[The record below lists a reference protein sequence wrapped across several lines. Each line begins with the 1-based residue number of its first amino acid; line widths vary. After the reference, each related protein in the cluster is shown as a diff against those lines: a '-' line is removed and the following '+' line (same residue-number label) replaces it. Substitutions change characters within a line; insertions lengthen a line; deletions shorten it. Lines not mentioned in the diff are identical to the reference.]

1 MPSCW
6 LIVQATELF
15 WMIVSLLPA
24 TQIDADAV
32 LQTWPAGGHPVVAF
46 GPPYAASFPS
56 IRPPLPLTI
65 RMSSPPEYRMLLFRI
80 RMLVGLAVPSLL
92 LSGVTA
98 TAMRSTW
105 SKVLLATVTSFQVE
119 TGVVWSVWTAT
130 PAFDEYQPP
139 AHPEMLRT
147 VMFVMEMPESVVP
160 EEFSTI
166 TPVLYAGE
174 AAASWTSRPE
184 SCHC

>member
-15 WMIVSLLPA
+15 WIVVSVLPA
-24 TQIDADAV
+24 TQIEADAV
-32 LQTWPAGGHPVVAF
+32 LQTLPEGGHPVVAF

-65 RMSSPPEYRMLLFRI
+65 RMSSPPEYRMVLFRM
-80 RMLVGLAVPSLL
+80 RMFVGLAVPSLG

-105 SKVLLATVTSFQVE
+105 SNVLLATVTSFQVE
-119 TGVVWSVWTAT
+119 TGVVWSVWMAT
-130 PAFDEYQPP
+130 PAFEEYQPP
-139 AHPEMLRT
+139 DHPEMLRT
-147 VMFVMEMPESVVP
+147 VMFVMEMPERIVP
-160 EEFSTI
+160 EESSTI
-166 TPVLYAGE
+166 TPV
-174 AAASWTSRPE
+174 P
-184 SCHC
+184 